1 MVTFAY
7 AAEVTLREMEDEL
20 SPTAMPSYRSHA
32 KKALAYWGAE
42 RDMETLSRREVQDWV
57 NQRRRQVKPATVQH
71 ELAFLS
77 RLWRVVE
84 DGGSEVGCPV
94 YRIRKPKLNN
104 AREREIH
111 QRELNLLEQHLS
123 KENFQAVDFARHT
136 FLRRLEQWR
145 LTPADLK
152 LWEDEENAGKLLG
165 KLRVVTSKTGKGRVV
180 YLNNQAA
187 AIAAERALECER
199 TGDRYLFG
207 PQDANRESAAI
218 AWSKRVWKPALR
230 KLGIANAHWHDLRH
244 LGATTAWRNGAK
256 IEQIRV
262 MLGHSSVKMTER
274 YLRIDETQGWGAAL
288 AAGKGIPKER
298 AFSQFD
304 QQGQ

>member
-84 DGGSEVGCPV
+84 DGGSDVGCPV

>member
-1 MVTFAY
+1 MVTFKY
-7 AAEVTLREMEDEL
+7 AAEVTLREMEEEL
-20 SPTAMPSYRSHA
+20 SRTALPSYRSHA

-42 RDMETLSRREVQDWV
+42 RDLATVTRREVQDWV
-57 NQRRRQVKPATVQH
+57 NLRRKLVKPATVQH

-77 RLWRVVE
+77 RLWRVAE
-84 DGGSEVGCPV
+84 DAGTDAPCPV

-104 AREREIH
+104 SREREIQ
-111 QRELNLLEQHLS
+111 QRELDLLEQHLS
-123 KENFQAVDFARHT
+123 RENFQAVDFARHT

-145 LTPADLK
+145 LMPADISLFG
-152 LWEDEENAGKLLG
+152 DEENPGQLLG
-165 KLRVVTSKTGKGRVV
+165 KMRVLTSKTGKGRIV

-187 AIAAERALECER
+187 AIAAERILACEK
-199 TGDRYLFG
+199 TGRVHLFG
-207 PQDANRESAAI
+207 PDDADREAAAI
-218 AWSKRVWKPALR
+218 HWSKRVWKRALR